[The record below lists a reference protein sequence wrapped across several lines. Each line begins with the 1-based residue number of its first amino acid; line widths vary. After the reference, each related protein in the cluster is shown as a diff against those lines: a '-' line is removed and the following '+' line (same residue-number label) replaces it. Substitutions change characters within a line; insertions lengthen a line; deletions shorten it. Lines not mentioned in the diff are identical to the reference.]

1 MASGVSTDHRGWV
14 PADGFREWA
23 HRQLVEAE
31 IEKVES
37 KVRYTIDDV
46 IRFGHPHFANVL
58 EARLAVALAGVI
70 TRFICEPVPADAFDA
85 LIADRIERNHRAPNH
100 RVGALL
106 VPKQALGEAS
116 TDLLIVALFD
126 DVKER
131 RDVVEKIAVFC
142 IAQGRE
148 VPRPGPADAAQRKAD
163 LESLEKQGVKVFR
176 FLENEILSDA
186 LDCARTVNRYLT
198 RIETDYARTYNY
210 RAALGVP
217 AALS

>member
-1 MASGVSTDHRGWV
+1 MANGASTHHREWV
-14 PADGFREWA
+14 PGDGFREWA

-46 IRFGHPHFANVL
+46 IRFGQPHFSNVL

-70 TRFICEPVPADAFDA
+70 TRFICEPVPADDFDA
-85 LIADRIERNHRAPNH
+85 LTANRIERNHRAPHN

-106 VPKQALGEAS
+106 VPKQTLDEVT
-116 TDLLIVALFD
+116 TDLAVVALFD

-131 RDVVEKIAVFC
+131 RDVVEKIAIFC
-142 IAQGRE
+142 IAQGHE
-148 VPRPGPADAAQRKAD
+148 VPRPSPEDTARRKAGM
-163 LESLEKQGVKVFR
+163 ESLEKQGVKVFR

-186 LDCARTVNRYLT
+186 LDCARAVNRYLS
-198 RIETDYARTYNY
+198 RIENNYARTYNY
-210 RAALGVP
+210 RAAVG
-217 AALS
+217 AAGAMN

>member
-1 MASGVSTDHRGWV
+1 MADGVSRHRRRWIPG
-14 PADGFREWA
+14 DGFREWA

-46 IRFGHPHFANVL
+46 VRFGGPHFTNIL

-70 TRFICEPVPADAFDA
+70 TRHLCEPVPADDFEAM
-85 LIADRIERNHRAPNH
+85 IADRIERNRRAPNH
-100 RVGALL
+100 RVGVLL
-106 VPKQALGEAS
+106 VPRQGFGETIA
-116 TDLLIVALFD
+116 DLVVVALFED
-126 DVKER
+126 LKKR

-142 IAQGRE
+142 VAQGRE
-148 VPRPGPADAAQRKAD
+148 VPKPAAQTAARRTAD
-163 LESLEKQGVKVFR
+163 MESLAKQGVKVFR
-176 FLENEILSDA
+176 FLETEILSDA

-198 RIETDYARTYNY
+198 RIENSYARTYNY
-210 RAALGVP
+210 RAAVGEA